1 MLQVQKSVLIWVRKV
16 SLYKE
21 KELKSYFNIK
31 RLFLSKL
38 GNKNISK

>member
-31 RLFLSKL
+31 LLSKL